1 MRFQYSLSK
10 ALKVSSKK
18 CDESVT
24 SHGFLLNFIEH
35 KIDATIAGKITSVVK
50 VGLWSEVFG

>member
-1 MRFQYSLSK
+1 M
-10 ALKVSSKK
+10 KVSSKK